1 VSEHLGFSTMAGS
14 KNYEDGFTSRYKDH
28 KRLTKIFGKSHCE
41 KTLDCLLVEGLRAS
55 KLKAF
60 M

>member
-1 VSEHLGFSTMAGS
+1 MSEHLGFSTMAGS